1 MIAGAMDQSGQ
12 VRQGIVT
19 LPQRDLAGA
28 VRFYVERL
36 GMKVAELKP
45 NDLSPTEV
53 LIDVGDEFF
62 LRLANDPATTPSAN
76 VQAIL
81 RVRDFEGSCSIYD
94 NRGIKLTPVEGGKRV
109 EFTDPEGNRL
119 ALAQA

>member
-1 MIAGAMDQSGQ
+1 MIAGAMNESGQ
-12 VRQGIVT
+12 VRKGTVT
-19 LPQRDLAGA
+19 LPQQDLAGA

-45 NDLSPTEV
+45 NNVSPTEA

-62 LRLANDPATTPSAN
+62 LRLASDSAPTLGAN

-81 RVRDFEGSCSIYD
+81 RVRDFEGACSIYD

-109 EFTDPEGNRL
+109 EFTDPQGNRL
-119 ALAQA
+119 AMVQA